1 MYGYWKRRSD
11 SLVQM
16 TVEGEV
22 EGKDRPGRRKT
33 GWIDNIPSG
42 NGQREEW
49 SWLDR
54 HTRECRRFYKD
65 YGNTAAAAAAFN
77 DHQNY
82 CEPSADVHGYKTLH

>member
-1 MYGYWKRRSD
+1 MYGHWKRRSD

-22 EGKDRPGRRKT
+22 EGKARPGKQVGLIT
-33 GWIDNIPSG
+33 SG

-49 SWLDR
+49 SWLEKR

-65 YGNTAAAAAAFN
+65 YGNTAAAGDFTVKNAKLKREI
-77 DHQNY
+77 
-82 CEPSADVHGYKTLH
+82 CV